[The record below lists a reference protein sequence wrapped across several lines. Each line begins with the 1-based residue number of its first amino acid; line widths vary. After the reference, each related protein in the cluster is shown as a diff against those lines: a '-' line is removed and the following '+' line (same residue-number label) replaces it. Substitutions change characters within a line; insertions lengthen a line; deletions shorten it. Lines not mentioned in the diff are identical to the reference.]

1 MEELGCHLCCLGP
14 DTIPCRTGTGL
25 KEQWDSEE
33 PQVNNL
39 GVYRDLQRCSS
50 RETRRLTTGRK
61 EIAGC
66 QQGCLNRVDEIGVL
80 SRFKYSS
87 ISVSGS

>member
-39 GVYRDLQRCSS
+39 GVYRGLQRCSS